1 MYYYQ
6 KKKKVKEGGGIFDSI
21 ISAVTSNVMKD
32 VAKNVATK
40 TLTEVGNRGSQKVI
54 DKIIP
59 PKILSK
65 AQLTEGQII
74 LPRKGR
80 GLLTEESK
88 DILNKYLTEGQ
99 PPRGRN
105 LPSAAAQP
113 SVDQYLKIQDYV
125 KQ

>member
-6 KKKKVKEGGGIFDSI
+6 KKNKVKKGGGIFDSI

-59 PKILSK
+59 PKI
-65 AQLTEGQII
+65 I

-80 GLLTEESK
+80 GLTEESK
-88 DILNKYLTEGQ
+88 NILNKYL
-99 PPRGRN
+99 
-105 LPSAAAQP
+105 PSAA
-113 SVDQYLKIQDYV
+113 DQYLKIQDYV
-125 KQ
+125 KNSS

>member
-6 KKKKVKEGGGIFDSI
+6 KRNKVKKGGGIFGSI
-21 ISAVTSNVMKD
+21 IIAVTSNVMKD

-59 PKILSK
+59 PR
-65 AQLTEGQII
+65 II

-80 GLLTEESK
+80 GLTEESK
-88 DILNKYLTEGQ
+88 NILNK
-99 PPRGRN
+99 
-105 LPSAAAQP
+105 
-113 SVDQYLKIQDYV
+113 YLKIQDYV
-125 KQ
+125 KNSS

>member
-32 VAKNVATK
+32 VAKNNATK

-54 DKIIP
+54 DQIIP
-59 PKILSK
+59 PR
-65 AQLTEGQII
+65 II

-80 GLLTEESK
+80 GLTEESK
-88 DILNKYLTEGQ
+88 NILNK
-99 PPRGRN
+99 
-105 LPSAAAQP
+105 
-113 SVDQYLKIQDYV
+113 YLKIQDYV
-125 KQ
+125 KNSS

>member
-6 KKKKVKEGGGIFDSI
+6 KKKKVKLTSGGQLPKGQKEGGGIFDSI
-21 ISAVTSNVMKD
+21 ISAFTSNVMKD

-54 DKIIP
+54 DKILPKAAAQEQILP
-59 PKILSK
+59 PRILSK

-80 GLLTEESK
+80 GLTEESK
-88 DILNKYLTEGQ
+88 NILNK
-99 PPRGRN
+99 
-105 LPSAAAQP
+105 
-113 SVDQYLKIQDYV
+113 YLKIQDYV
-125 KQ
+125 KNSS

>member
-21 ISAVTSNVMKD
+21 ISAATSNVMKD

-59 PKILSK
+59 PR
-65 AQLTEGQII
+65 II

-80 GLLTEESK
+80 GLTEESK
-88 DILNKYLTEGQ
+88 NILNK
-99 PPRGRN
+99 
-105 LPSAAAQP
+105 
-113 SVDQYLKIQDYV
+113 YLKIQDYV
-125 KQ
+125 KNSS

>member
-6 KKKKVKEGGGIFDSI
+6 KKNKVKKGGGIFDSI

-59 PKILSK
+59 PR
-65 AQLTEGQII
+65 II

-80 GLLTEESK
+80 GLTEESK
-88 DILNKYLTEGQ
+88 NILNKY
-99 PPRGRN
+99 

-125 KQ
+125 KNSS

>member
-6 KKKKVKEGGGIFDSI
+6 KKNKVKKGGGIFDSI

-40 TLTEVGNRGSQKVI
+40 TLTEVVNRASQKVI

-59 PKILSK
+59 PKI
-65 AQLTEGQII
+65 I

-80 GLLTEESK
+80 GLTEESK
-88 DILNKYLTEGQ
+88 DILNKYL
-99 PPRGRN
+99 
-105 LPSAAAQP
+105 
-113 SVDQYLKIQDYV
+113 KIQDYV
-125 KQ
+125 KNSS

>member
-6 KKKKVKEGGGIFDSI
+6 KKNKVKKGGGIFDSI

-40 TLTEVGNRGSQKVI
+40 KTLTEVGNRGSQKVI

-59 PKILSK
+59 PR
-65 AQLTEGQII
+65 II

-80 GLLTEESK
+80 GLTEESK
-88 DILNKYLTEGQ
+88 NILNK
-99 PPRGRN
+99 
-105 LPSAAAQP
+105 
-113 SVDQYLKIQDYV
+113 YLKIQDYV
-125 KQ
+125 KNSS

>member
-6 KKKKVKEGGGIFDSI
+6 KKNKVKLTSGGQLPKGQKEGGGIFDSI

-54 DKIIP
+54 DKILP
-59 PKILSK
+59 PRILSK

-80 GLLTEESK
+80 GLTEESK
-88 DILNKYLTEGQ
+88 NILNK
-99 PPRGRN
+99 
-105 LPSAAAQP
+105 
-113 SVDQYLKIQDYV
+113 YLKIQDYV
-125 KQ
+125 KNSS

>member
-6 KKKKVKEGGGIFDSI
+6 KKNKVKEGGGIFDSI

-59 PKILSK
+59 PKI
-65 AQLTEGQII
+65 I

-80 GLLTEESK
+80 GLTEESK
-88 DILNKYLTEGQ
+88 DILNKYLK
-99 PPRGRN
+99 
-105 LPSAAAQP
+105 
-113 SVDQYLKIQDYV
+113 VQDYV
-125 KQ
+125 KNSS

>member
-6 KKKKVKEGGGIFDSI
+6 KKKKVKLTSGGQLPKGQKEGGGIFDSI

-54 DKIIP
+54 DKILPKAAAQEQILP
-59 PKILSK
+59 PRILSK

-80 GLLTEESK
+80 GLTEESK
-88 DILNKYLTEGQ
+88 NILNK
-99 PPRGRN
+99 
-105 LPSAAAQP
+105 
-113 SVDQYLKIQDYV
+113 YLKIQDYV
-125 KQ
+125 KNSS

>member
-54 DKIIP
+54 DKILP
-59 PKILSK
+59 PK
-65 AQLTEGQII
+65 II

-80 GLLTEESK
+80 GLTEESK
-88 DILNKYLTEGQ
+88 DILNKYLT
-99 PPRGRN
+99 
-105 LPSAAAQP
+105 SAATQP
-113 SVDQYLKIQDYV
+113 SVDQYLKIQDNV
-125 KQ
+125 KNSN

>member
-6 KKKKVKEGGGIFDSI
+6 KKNKVKKGGGIFDSI
-21 ISAVTSNVMKD
+21 ISAVTSNIVKD

-59 PKILSK
+59 PKV
-65 AQLTEGQII
+65 I

-80 GLLTEESK
+80 GLTEESK
-88 DILNKYLTEGQ
+88 DILHK
-99 PPRGRN
+99 
-105 LPSAAAQP
+105 
-113 SVDQYLKIQDYV
+113 YLKIQDYV
-125 KQ
+125 KNSS